1 MDANPPANDAAR
13 LPMGSRTTSGCALR
27 NSAQVGPRTGL
38 ARLTRRAT
46 ALGGLTLYAA
56 LWLPDAGIAL
66 ARGNGDPGNA
76 AALASLAPP
85 AASGACLRPSAGT
98 AQAATPDAAQD
109 LRAAPGC
116 DAAPLPLDMIGL
128 RVASLAVAVGGS
140 GYAAGDTITLEG
152 GAVVRVAALAGS
164 AVARVSIVSP
174 GHAGCADTAAGALRQ
189 RSASGSG
196 RGARFTATFLRPVGL
211 GARLLTRCYVAR
223 RWIDVQQG
231 DGVATLGFA
240 RDGAGDTATLDT
252 LFPGGAPRVATWY
265 DQGGGGADAV
275 NAPAYRPT
283 ISPLRAPGGTRSI
296 VYDGDPNGPG
306 DSGAPGPIVSLN
318 WPAAAPTAS
327 VDLADFTAFV
337 VTGFESLD
345 HRTGLLNIGGV
356 AAATPT
362 ANIGLRNLGGVRGL
376 AVLGARE
383 AVACPGSPLDSG
395 NVVVM
400 VGTAAGDQCI
410 LNGAAS
416 AVGGGAPAH
425 LVVSGGSLGYGLGGA
440 GVGGIDQQ
448 AVIVVPWAMTAAQ
461 IAATTASLER
471 AFGIRRDA
479 TGLIVFDG
487 DSDTDGHGDPAQRS
501 WPRVAMQMLARPE
514 FEFVDTA
521 NFGSPVGE
529 PGANGAGSRL
539 GEFAMTVAVALRAA
553 PARVVTKWVVLG
565 PMGWND
571 FNRGDEVD
579 GVRRNL
585 VAYCDLVHAA
595 GAKCALVVSHVDPA
609 MTGRT
614 AEKSRALEAYE
625 LGAGAAALHADLFIV
640 QRTFP
645 SYSAPWVQSDGIH
658 AGPNSVAYQAR
669 SVADAL
675 AEVLR

>member
-1 MDANPPANDAAR
+1 MDIRPVVRA
-13 LPMGSRTTSGCALR
+13 GTSGRAGGR
-27 NSAQVGPRTGL
+27 R
-38 ARLTRRAT
+38 RLTRA
-46 ALGGLTLYAA
+46 ALLGGLAWCVTVSPSPGAT
-56 LWLPDAGIAL
+56 P
-66 ARGNGDPGNA
+66 ARNAGDPGDVA
-76 AALASLAPP
+76 APASLMSAAPRD
-85 AASGACLRPSAGT
+85 ACL
-98 AQAATPDAAQD
+98 ATPDTAA
-109 LRAAPGC
+109 RPASPAGPGC
-116 DAAPLPLDMIGL
+116 DALPLDVIGL
-128 RVASLAVAVGGS
+128 RVASLAVAAGGS

-152 GAVVRVAALAGS
+152 GAVARVAALSGS
-164 AVARVSIVSP
+164 AVAQVSIVSP
-174 GHAGCADTAAGALRQ
+174 GHAGCADTAASALRQ
-189 RSASGSG
+189 RSAGGGG

-211 GARLLTRCYVAR
+211 GARLLTRCPAAR

-240 RDGAGDTATLDT
+240 RDGAGDYATLDT

-306 DSGAPGPIVSLN
+306 DSGAPDPIVSLN

-337 VTGFESLD
+337 VTGFGSLD
-345 HRTGLLNIGGV
+345 HRTGLLNVGGV
-356 AAATPT
+356 AAGTPT
-362 ANIGLRNLGGVRGL
+362 ANIGLRSLGGVRGL

-410 LNGAAS
+410 LNGMAS

-425 LVVSGGSLGYGLGGA
+425 RVVSGGSLGYGLGGA

-448 AVIVVPWAMTAAQ
+448 AVIVVPWAMIPSA
-461 IAATTASLER
+461 IAAATASLER
-471 AFGIRRDA
+471 IFGIRRDA

-514 FEFVDTA
+514 LDFVDTA

-539 GEFAMTVAVALRAA
+539 GEFATTVAVALRAA

-571 FNRGDEVD
+571 FNRGDDVD

-614 AEKSRALEAYE
+614 AEKSRALETLE
-625 LGAGAAALHADLFIV
+625 LHGAPMDLHADLFIM
-640 QRTFP
+640 QRTYP
-645 SYSAPWVQSDGIH
+645 SYSAPWVQSDRIH
-658 AGPNSVAYQAR
+658 AGPDAVAYQAR
-669 SVADAL
+669 TVADAL
-675 AEVLR
+675 AEALR